1 MAECSPRTNCH
12 PFCCDTTVIFFIPLS
27 LPTQVLPS
35 ILQKHCCILP
45 DTNTGKSRCP
55 SQTHSEQRQIGAWDR
70 GRCTVCQP
78 ASQQGVRGVHIC
90 LHGPW
95 SITGFYLTD
104 VDILSDL
111 LFLSHLSWEWKYMLM
126 GVVSATAEGVCLFE
140 TATGI

>member
-1 MAECSPRTNCH
+1 MPQPNTFRAETDWGVGQGEMH
-12 PFCCDTTVIFFIPLS
+12 
-27 LPTQVLPS
+27 
-35 ILQKHCCILP
+35 
-45 DTNTGKSRCP
+45 
-55 SQTHSEQRQIGAWDR
+55 
-70 GRCTVCQP
+70 CQP
-78 ASQQGVRGVHIC
+78 ARQQGLRGVHIC

-111 LFLSHLSWEWKYMLM
+111 LFLFHLSWEWKYMLM